1 MKKTL
6 LTLLIPC
13 AFGANAAYEQA
24 HDPHVVGGL
33 PTLTCEMTIKEPV
46 EPPIPPGEIH
56 NPDGYYDS
64 ALDKTGDELKLALN
78 NIISTGIT
86 KLPYTDNSSP
96 DAMDVW
102 KALMITDEDPNDSSN
117 VILMYTGRSQLKTL
131 NSSSDNGGDAWNRE
145 HSYPKSNGGFNDNR
159 ASAYTDIHHL
169 RPTDASINSERS
181 NLEFDNGGSPTS
193 ESPAAGNKKDGDSFE
208 PRDAVKGDVARMMF
222 YMATR
227 YEGKDTSDVS
237 NPDLELVSTVSGNG
251 TALGNVC
258 RLLEW
263 NTADPIDDFE
273 FERNSKI
280 QKIQGNRNP
289 FVDNAQWAEVI
300 FRKDCTE

>member
-1 MKKTL
+1 MKKRIL
-6 LTLLIPC
+6 ALLIPC
-13 AFGANAAYEQA
+13 AFSVNAAYEQA
-24 HDPHVVGGL
+24 HDPHVVGAL
-33 PTLTCEMTIKEPV
+33 PTITCQTKDE
-46 EPPIPPGEIH
+46 IPPPVPGEVY
-56 NPDGYYDS
+56 NPNGYYDS
-64 ALDKTGDELKLALN
+64 ALNKTGDELKGALN
-78 NIISTGIT
+78 SIISTGIT
-86 KLPYTDNSSP
+86 KLPYSSSSS
-96 DAMDVW
+96 MDVW
-102 KALMITDEDPNDSSN
+102 DALGITDEDPNDPNN
-117 VILMYTGRSQLKTL
+117 VILMYTGRSQLKTF
-131 NSSSDNGGDAWNRE
+131 SSSGNNDGDAWNRE

>member
-13 AFGANAAYEQA
+13 AFSVNAAYEQA
-24 HDPHVVGGL
+24 HDPHVVGTL
-33 PTLTCEMTIKEPV
+33 PKVTCQTTIV
-46 EPPIPPGEIH
+46 EPPIPPGEVY

-64 ALDKTGDELKLALN
+64 ALDKSGDELKAALN
-78 NIISTGIT
+78 AIISTGIT

-102 KALMITDEDPNDSSN
+102 KALMITDEDPMDSNN
-117 VILMYTGRSQLKTL
+117 VILMYTGRSQAKDTKDTG
-131 NSSSDNGGDAWNRE
+131 SGGDSWNRE
-145 HSYPKSNGGFNDNR
+145 HSYPKSNGGFNDSR

-169 RPTDASINSERS
+169 RPTDSSINSERS

-193 ESPAAGNKKDGDSFE
+193 ESPEAGNKKDSDSFE
-208 PRDAVKGDVARMMF
+208 PRDEVKGDVARMMF

-227 YEGKDTSDVS
+227 YEGKNDDDAS
-237 NPDLELVSTVSGNG
+237 NPDLELVASVVDNG

-263 NTADPIDDFE
+263 NIQDPIDDFE
-273 FERNSKI
+273 FNRNTKI
-280 QKIQGNRNP
+280 QDIQGNRNP
-289 FVDNAQWAEVI
+289 FVDNAQWAESI

>member
-86 KLPYTDNSSP
+86 KLPYSSSSF
-96 DAMDVW
+96 DVW
-102 KALMITDEDPNDSSN
+102 DALMQTDEDPDNKDN
-117 VILMYTGRSQLKTL
+117 VILMYTGRSQLKTF
-131 NSSSDNGGDAWNRE
+131 NASGNNDSDAWNRE
-145 HSYPKSNGGFNDNR
+145 HSYPKSNGEFNDSR

-181 NLEFDNGGSPTS
+181 NLEFDNGGSPTI
-193 ESPAAGNKKDGDSFE
+193 ESPEAGNKKDSDSFE

-227 YEGKDTSDVS
+227 YEGKDTDDAS
-237 NPDLELVSTVSGNG
+237 NPDLELVSSVTDNG
-251 TALGNVC
+251 SALGNVC

-263 NTADPIDDFE
+263 NTEDPIDDFE
-273 FERNSKI
+273 FKRNSKI
-280 QKIQGNRNP
+280 QDIQGNRNP

>member
-13 AFGANAAYEQA
+13 AFSVNAAYEQA
-24 HDPHVVGGL
+24 HDPHVVGTL
-33 PTLTCEMTIKEPV
+33 PKVTCQTTIV
-46 EPPIPPGEIH
+46 EPPVPPGEVH

-64 ALDKTGDELKLALN
+64 ALNKTGDELKAALN
-78 NIISTGIT
+78 AIISTGIT

-102 KALMITDEDPNDSSN
+102 KALGITDEDPNNSAN
-117 VILMYTGRSQLKTL
+117 VILMYTGRSQEKSQRSGQGNLGQ
-131 NSSSDNGGDAWNRE
+131 DNWNRE
-145 HSYPKSNGGFNDNR
+145 HTYPKSNGGFPNEGPY
-159 ASAYTDIHHL
+159 AYTDIHHL
-169 RPTDASINSERS
+169 RPTDESVNSKRS
-181 NLEFDNGGSPTS
+181 SHEFDEGGTEIAEAP
-193 ESPAAGNKKDGDSFE
+193 GNYVSSNSFE

-227 YEGKDTSDVS
+227 YEGNDPDT
-237 NPDLELVSTVSGNG
+237 PDLELVPTVANNG

-258 RLLEW
+258 ALLKW
-263 NTADPIDDFE
+263 NEQDPVDSFE
-273 FERNSKI
+273 FNRNSKI

-289 FVDNAQWAEVI
+289 FVDNPHWVDTI
-300 FRKDCTE
+300 FAKDCN